1 MGDLYSTSPLGLKSR
16 PAVFPSF
23 IDTAAPLRFTYTLEP
38 FIALLAA
45 ILVAPVAAVI
55 AVVIIALSGQS
66 PLVRHRRVGWKG
78 EELWLLK
85 FRSMWTPAD
94 RARPFMAI
102 ENLPETSTILKL
114 KSDRRITSSFAAWCR
129 RYSLDEIPQLIHI
142 IRGEM
147 SFVGPRPITRVEL
160 NEYYDRCA
168 SEVLSLRPG
177 LTGLWQVMGRNRL
190 TYAQRR
196 RLDLLLVRRASPR
209 FFLAILIRTIPCVLR
224 GHGAY

>member
-1 MGDLYSTSPLGLKSR
+1 VGDLYSTSPIGLKR
-16 PAVFPSF
+16 QPDVFPSF
-23 IDTAAPLRFTYTLEP
+23 HETAALLRFTYRLEP

-45 ILVAPVAAVI
+45 ILVAPAAAAI
-55 AVVIIALSGQS
+55 GVVIIVLSRQS
-66 PLVRHRRVGWKG
+66 PLVRHRRVGWRG
-78 EELWLLK
+78 EDLGVLK
-85 FRSMWTPAD
+85 FRTMWTPGD
-94 RARPFMAI
+94 PPRPFAAI
-102 ENLPETSTILKL
+102 EDLPETTTILKV
-114 KSDRRITSSFAAWCR
+114 KSDRRITSPFAAWCR
-129 RYSLDEIPQLIHI
+129 RYSLDEIPQLVHI

-160 NEYYDRCA
+160 DEHYDQCA

-224 GHGAY
+224 GYGAY

>member
-1 MGDLYSTSPLGLKSR
+1 MGDLYSTTPLGLKSR
-16 PAVFPSF
+16 PDVFSSLS
-23 IDTAAPLRFTYTLEP
+23 DTAAPLRFTYRLEP
-38 FIALLAA
+38 LIALLAA
-45 ILVAPVAAVI
+45 ILVAPVA
-55 AVVIIALSGQS
+55 VVIGIAIVALSRQS
-66 PLVRHRRVGWKG
+66 PLVRHRRVGWRG
-78 EELWLLK
+78 EDLRVLK
-85 FRSMWTPAD
+85 FRTMWTPGN
-94 RARPFMAI
+94 RSRPFIAI
-102 ENLPETSTILKL
+102 EDLPDTATMIKL
-114 KSDRRITSSFAAWCR
+114 KGDCRVTSSFAAWCR
-129 RYSLDEIPQLIHI
+129 RYSLDEIPQLVHI

-160 NEYYDRCA
+160 DEHYEQCA

-224 GHGAY
+224 GYGAY

>member
-1 MGDLYSTSPLGLKSR
+1 
-16 PAVFPSF
+16 VFSSF
-23 IDTAAPLRFTYTLEP
+23 IDAAAPLRFTYRLEP
-38 FIALLAA
+38 FIALLLA
-45 ILVAPVAAVI
+45 ILIAPVAAVI
-55 AVVIIALSGQS
+55 GVVIMALSGQS

-78 EELWLLK
+78 EDLWLLK
-85 FRSMWTPAD
+85 FRTMWTPRD
-94 RARPFMAI
+94 RAKPFVTI
-102 ENLPETSTILKL
+102 EDLPEISISVKV

-129 RYSLDEIPQLIHI
+129 RYSLDEIPQLFHI

-160 NEYYDRCA
+160 DEHYEQCA
-168 SEVLSLRPG
+168 PEILSLRPG

-190 TYAQRR
+190 TYPQRR

>member
-1 MGDLYSTSPLGLKSR
+1 VGDLYSTPPIGLKRR
-16 PAVFPSF
+16 PAVFSSF
-23 IDTAAPLRFTYTLEP
+23 IDAAAPLRFTYRLEP
-38 FIALLAA
+38 FVALLAA
-45 ILVAPVAAVI
+45 ILVAPVAAAI
-55 AVVIIALSGQS
+55 GVVIIALSRQS

-78 EELWLLK
+78 EDLWLLK
-85 FRSMWTPAD
+85 FRTMWTPGD
-94 RARPFMAI
+94 RASPLAAI
-102 ENLPETSTILKL
+102 EDLPETSVIAKV
-114 KSDRRITSSFAAWCR
+114 KSDRRITSPFAAWCR

-147 SFVGPRPITRVEL
+147 SFVGPRPITRSEL
-160 NEYYDRCA
+160 DEHYEECA
-168 SEVLSLRPG
+168 SQVLSLRPG

-224 GHGAY
+224 GYGAY